1 MSGRRI
7 ENAKETLILYLKS
20 IPKGSYFNIISFGSE
35 FELLYKEDS
44 QKYENNEEIQKIIDL
59 VKKFEADMGG
69 TEIYEPLNYV
79 FSNLKKK
86 EYPR

>member
-1 MSGRRI
+1 LASAKNEFIFILDRSGSMSGRRI

-44 QKYENNEEIQKIIDL
+44 QKYENNEEI
-59 VKKFEADMGG
+59 
-69 TEIYEPLNYV
+69 
-79 FSNLKKK
+79 
-86 EYPR
+86 